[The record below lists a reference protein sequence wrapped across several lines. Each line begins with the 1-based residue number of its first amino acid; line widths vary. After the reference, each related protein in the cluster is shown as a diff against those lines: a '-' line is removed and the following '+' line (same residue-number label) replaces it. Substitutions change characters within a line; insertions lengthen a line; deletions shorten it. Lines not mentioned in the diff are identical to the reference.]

1 MDKNNKQI
9 KDEKPSGTNTEIESS
24 AILLTDEPTTSN
36 PINKLLEE
44 AFVFF
49 DKANE
54 ENKNGFACLKKI
66 QKLISKI
73 TNKKPKIKKLTG
85 INEPKKLSGFSES
98 TVVPNELKLLL
109 NIHENT
115 LPRTKLTK
123 KVYEYIEANNLKC
136 PNNKRILRV
145 NDKLANA
152 LKLTK
157 EQVEKINNSNNQK
170 DKEGLNFYNIQTWI
184 SKLYP
189 NNKNIKQGDKNIK
202 QVEVPIVKNDN
213 VKNDNVKNDNVK
225 NDNVKNDNVKN
236 DNVKNYIKKEVIE
249 LKFDKK
255 EKNPINNLD
264 LNINVKKEKRKPI
277 LLCDDPNENN
287 KDNEDD
293 DEILIVRKKKI
304 N

>member
-1 MDKNNKQI
+1 MDKNNKII
-9 KDEKPSGTNTEIESS
+9 KDEKPSGTNTNTNTNTNTEIESS

-36 PINKLLEE
+36 PINKLLDE

-73 TNKKPKIKKLTG
+73 TNKKPKTKKLTG

-98 TVVPNELKLLL
+98 TIVPEDLKLLL
-109 NIHENT
+109 NIQENT

-123 KVYEYIEANNLKC
+123 KVYDYIEANNLKC
-136 PNNKRILRV
+136 PINKRILRV
-145 NDKLANA
+145 NDKLASA

-189 NNKNIKQGDKNIK
+189 NNKNIKQDNKQDDKNIK
-202 QVEVPIVKNDN
+202 KVEVPII
-213 VKNDNVKNDNVK
+213 
-225 NDNVKNDNVKN
+225 KN

-255 EKNPINNLD
+255 DKEKNQINNLD
-264 LNINVKKEKRKPI
+264 LNLNLNVKKEKRKPI
-277 LLCDDPNENN
+277 LLCDDPSENDKN
-287 KDNEDD
+287 KEDD
-293 DEILIVRKKKI
+293 DEILIVRKKK
-304 N
+304 